1 MSELYIKQELLKT
14 LGQLDALILDIDG
27 VVLDVSQ
34 SFRVAIADTAQ
45 YYATQVL
52 NLADSGPILQ
62 TGETELFKMAGGFNS
77 DWDLTNAVVALIV
90 AKQAQTSADNTL
102 TIREAE
108 LSWDDYTQAIKRRG
122 GGLKAAEAV
131 ILEYLTPSERRDFAT
146 RWNPKLVTQLF
157 QEMYAGDGTCRA
169 LYGFDPEHIHGEG
182 YYKNEKVILDA
193 NLLPAKL
200 KIGIVTGRTDS
211 ETRLALKMA
220 GLTQRI
226 PESNWITEDSG
237 VRKPDGRTMLQLR
250 EKMSFRYAIFI
261 GDTIDDHQTVLNYR
275 ELKGSGKA
283 KIVACTSLSGPSGA
297 KHRQFFLEAGAEIVT
312 PEANMLLQYL
322 NQILPK

>member
-14 LGQLDALILDIDG
+14 LGQLDTIILDIDG

-45 YYATQVL
+45 YYATTVL

-90 AKQAQTSADNTL
+90 AKQAQTAADNTL
-102 TIREAE
+102 AIREAE

-131 ILEYLTPSERRDFAT
+131 ILELLTPSERRDFAT
-146 RWNPKLVTQLF
+146 RWNQKLVTQLF
-157 QEMYAGDGTCRA
+157 QEMYAGDGACRT

-297 KHRQFFLEAGAEIVT
+297 KNRHFFLEAGAEIVT

>member
-1 MSELYIKQELLKT
+1 
-14 LGQLDALILDIDG
+14 
-27 VVLDVSQ
+27 
-34 SFRVAIADTAQ
+34 
-45 YYATQVL
+45 
-52 NLADSGPILQ
+52 LQ